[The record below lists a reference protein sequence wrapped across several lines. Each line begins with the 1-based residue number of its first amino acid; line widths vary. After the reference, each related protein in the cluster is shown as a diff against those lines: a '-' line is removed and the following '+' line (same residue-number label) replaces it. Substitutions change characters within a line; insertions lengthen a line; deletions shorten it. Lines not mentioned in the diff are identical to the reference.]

1 MSSNLRKVMD
11 LIDTLTPDEKK
22 SLYKRMNNEIN
33 EKLLS
38 LLDTINERAEKAPI
52 SIDEIT
58 EEVEKARRTNYENT

>member
-1 MSSNLRKVMD
+1 MD